1 MRNRVAILAFVAVLP
16 LTGAA
21 TVTAASQAVADS
33 GSPNVTVKGDVD
45 DCPNGGSPTVVSI
58 KSAQETRKD
67 KSPNVTDA
75 GEYKVTFKKVPTRAQ
90 SVTATVTCDDGKS
103 YTQTFTL
110 ERPEGAN
117 TTLAVDLAPPS
128 R

>member
-1 MRNRVAILAFVAVLP
+1 MRNRVAILALAAVLP

-21 TVTAASQAVADS
+21 TVTAASQAVADP

-45 DCPNGGSPTVVSI
+45 DCSNGSSPTVVSI
-58 KSAQETRKD
+58 KSAQEARKD
-67 KSPNVTDA
+67 KSPSVTDA
-75 GEYKVTFKKVPTRAQ
+75 GEFKVTFKKVPTKAQ
-90 SVTATVTCDDGKS
+90 MATATVTCDDGRA

-110 ERPEGAN
+110 ERPEGTN
-117 TTLAVDLAPPS
+117 TTLAVDLAPPT